1 MTHPDYRAAL
11 ADAVATFLNLWE
23 SGSDLEPEHQED
35 QLLAAADNMR
45 RALLAA
51 PDDAARHRML
61 ERLRAALANGAAG

>member
-1 MTHPDYRAAL
+1 
-11 ADAVATFLNLWE
+11 
-23 SGSDLEPEHQED
+23 
-35 QLLAAADNMR
+35 MR